1 MLQHCKTSKDGFR
14 KPSSGSQFCEAATR
28 LQVSHIRVA
37 RATFSNPTST
47 RSRAA
52 LTASAASPRV
62 HCGRARG
69 ILHNPE
75 LTFSS
80 SSKGSS
86 EVEAPHQAVCKVAND
101 SYKGNTGSSN
111 EQCCDQTCAA
121 VTCPKDQKAGCNVYV
136 SVKLLRQA
144 VQVPLEL
151 RDSAGRTPKDCK
163 DYFNFGVSLR
173 KAKGHGKG
181 SRPGQPRIHR
191 EVSLRIRFP
200 AGTA

>member
-14 KPSSGSQFCEAATR
+14 EPSSGSQFCEAATR

-144 VQVPLEL
+144 AVGLTKPCKHL
-151 RDSAGRTPKDCK
+151 RTQCSGAIGAE
-163 DYFNFGVSLR
+163 GLR
-173 KAKGHGKG
+173 
-181 SRPGQPRIHR
+181 R
-191 EVSLRIRFP
+191 EDTEGLQGIF
-200 AGTA
+200 